1 MNYLCI
7 GSKDK
12 TNEVRDILFDFVNSL
27 EDKEYREYILFEE
40 VELKDA
46 SFYEFSI
53 DNILE
58 NKFNI
63 DYKEILSDIISDII
77 IKVYSKSIIK
87 KNIISNYNEYNKA
100 EKEEIMN
107 MTLDFIKND
116 FQLSKEK
123 KIIKDELNKY
133 LNIYDEVLIDGFVNF
148 RLKSFNRY
156 INEIVN
162 NSVEEFLVQK
172 DYKEFIKIL
181 QYFVEIQESKVDLIN
196 VVVSDK
202 EYKLYDSNNNII
214 DSDYFSEILNELV
227 DEGIGK
233 DDLLISS
240 LITIAPQKI
249 IIHISKENRDRD
261 VIKVIENVFLEKV
274 SFCSGCNLCKLQVP
288 IKKS

>member
-40 VELKDA
+40 VELKDV

-53 DNILE
+53 DNILK

-63 DYKEILSDIISDII
+63 DYKKILSDIISDII

-87 KNIISNYNEYNKA
+87 KNIVSNYNEYNKA

-123 KIIKDELNKY
+123 KIIKDELNEY
-133 LNIYDEVLIDGFVNF
+133 LNIYDEVFIDGFVNF

-162 NSVEEFLVQK
+162 NSVEEFLAQK

-181 QYFVEIQESKVDLIN
+181 QYFVEIQESKMDLIN

-202 EYKLYDSNNNII
+202 EYKLYDSDNNII

>member
-40 VELKDA
+40 VELKDV

-53 DNILE
+53 DNILK

-87 KNIISNYNEYNKA
+87 KNIVSNYNEYNKA

-123 KIIKDELNKY
+123 KIIKDELNEY
-133 LNIYDEVLIDGFVNF
+133 LNIYDEVFVDGFVNF

-162 NSVEEFLVQK
+162 NSVEEFLAQK

-181 QYFVEIQESKVDLIN
+181 QYFVEIQESKMDLIN

-202 EYKLYDSNNNII
+202 EYKLYDSDNNII

>member
-202 EYKLYDSNNNII
+202 EYKLYDNNNNII